1 MAHAASLA
9 HPAAAP
15 DAPSGAALTS
25 LLEQLDLIRAP
36 ARAPS
41 VIEGLG
47 RWLGW
52 AEAGPLFEALNTP
65 VPVAA
70 ALPGD
75 ALTLAEQD
83 LAQVRQWLSRAVAA
97 EPLTRRGAPLP
108 DVAECRQRYAA
119 LQHQM
124 AQALSALRQRL
135 RAHLAAAGGDAA
147 RLAAVDALLARVV
160 EARESLI
167 LAALPALLERRAE
180 QRCPSGADPDLPGLH
195 ADMRELLQAELALR
209 LQPLLGLLEA
219 LRARAPEPQ
228 PARAP
233 EPQRARA
240 PDTESPTR

>member
-1 MAHAASLA
+1 MAHAPSLVR
-9 HPAAAP
+9 PAAVS
-15 DAPSGAALTS
+15 DAPTGGALTA
-25 LLEQLDLIRAP
+25 LLERMDLIHAP

-65 VPVAA
+65 VAA
-70 ALPGD
+70 PAPLAPDDLD
-75 ALTLAEQD
+75 AAEQD
-83 LAQVRQWLSRAVAA
+83 LAQVRQWLERAVAA
-97 EPLTRRGAPLP
+97 EPQTRRGAPPP

-135 RAHLAAAGGDAA
+135 RERLAAAGGDAA

-167 LAALPALLERRAE
+167 LAALPAQLERRAE
-180 QRCPSGADPDLPGLH
+180 QRRGQHTDPDPSGLH
-195 ADMRELLQAELALR
+195 ADMRALLQAELALR

-219 LRARAPEPQ
+219 LRARRPEPLT
-228 PARAP
+228 PAR
-233 EPQRARA
+233 
-240 PDTESPTR
+240 